1 MVKRLAVSEGREEF
15 HDNDAAAGGAVA
27 DGASVDDGTA
37 AGDGGTA
44 AHSDGNEGGS
54 D

>member
-1 MVKRLAVSEGREEF
+1 MLNGLTV
-15 HDNDAAAGGAVA
+15 AAAGGAVA
-27 DGASVDDGTA
+27 DGAAVDDGTA

>member
-1 MVKRLAVSEGREEF
+1 MLNGLAV
-15 HDNDAAAGGAVA
+15 AAAGGAVA
-27 DGASVDDGTA
+27 DGAAVDDGTA

-44 AHSDGNEGGS
+44 AHSDGDDGGS